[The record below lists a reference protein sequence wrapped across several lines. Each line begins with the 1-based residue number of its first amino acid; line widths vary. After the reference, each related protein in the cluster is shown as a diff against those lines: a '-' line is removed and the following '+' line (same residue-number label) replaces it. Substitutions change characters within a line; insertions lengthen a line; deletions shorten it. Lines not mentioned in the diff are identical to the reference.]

1 MVGRLGA
8 GDPAQACVCESAP
21 GAPGYRASPDYRAR
35 APISFARTTTVPQ
48 AQHGDPLPDPV
59 YCPLIPSNRPAWTLY
74 EHKQLTFS
82 SCFARAA
89 TREAGLLRLVIAL
102 HRRLGK
108 PLQSGRGPSSVK
120 AADAVSRHFL
130 RTLSCVGVPPS
141 SLKSHKGP
149 DWQELAKCLTKRDYS
164 LQLFQEPCVSPV
176 RPRSLISFSR
186 GQAVQAVVS
195 LESHS
200 GARALSRMR

>member
-1 MVGRLGA
+1 MQCRSPQSACPAASSPTGMVGRLGA
-8 GDPAQACVCESAP
+8 GDPAQAYACEDAP
-21 GAPGYRASPDYRAR
+21 SAPGYRASPDHRAR

-59 YCPLIPSNRPAWTLY
+59 YCPLIPSDRPAWTLY

-102 HRRLGK
+102 LRRLGK

-120 AADAVSRHFL
+120 AADAVSCYFL
-130 RTLSCVGVPPS
+130 RTLSCLGVLPG
-141 SLKSHKGP
+141 SLKSDEWPGV
-149 DWQELAKCLTKRDYS
+149 QESANYLTNWHYS
-164 LQLFQEPCVSPV
+164 LHLFYEPC
-176 RPRSLISFSR
+176 SF
-186 GQAVQAVVS
+186 
-195 LESHS
+195 L
-200 GARALSRMR
+200 LSVPGL